1 MIRDAGKNER
11 SQRLE
16 DDVDGDS
23 EVDGFGAVA
32 KMSAQEW

>member
-1 MIRDAGKNER
+1 MMRDAGKKER

-16 DDVDGDS
+16 DDVDGDI
-23 EVDGFGAVA
+23 EVDSFGAGA